1 MAAVIVVTELGSDFQ
16 KDTIVAGADLKTF
29 SFFILFFLSVIIP
42 VKPGRTASWRR
53 FVEVGSRYW
62 RIGR

>member
-29 SFFILFFLSVIIP
+29 SFFFFFFFKRHYSREAGAHGKLEEV
-42 VKPGRTASWRR
+42 
-53 FVEVGSRYW
+53 VEVGTD
-62 RIGR
+62 IGG